1 MKIKGIGLGPSLR
14 GREMVRS
21 GETRIVRASTLG
33 LPLGRTRE
41 LLVCIYGARI
51 GAKFDLEPSRGEF
64 TIGRDA
70 GADASLDDDSAS
82 RLHCRLLRV
91 DDAWWL
97 EDLGSTNGTWIG
109 AQSVTRAPLEDGALI
124 KVGGTIFKYLATH
137 NLEAAYYEEIYRMA
151 IFDGLTQVHNRRYFE
166 EFTDREIARA
176 QRHERPL
183 SLLLF
188 DVDYFKSIND
198 SHGHLAGDLVLRE
211 LAALIRKRIRR
222 EELFA
227 RYAGDEFVIVL
238 PESNATD
245 AARFGEHLC
254 AKVREASFVHEGHE
268 IPVRISV
275 GVGQI
280 SPETKGVSQLVA
292 LADAALYRAKQQG
305 RDRVSP

>member
-1 MKIKGIGLGPSLR
+1 
-14 GREMVRS
+14 MVRS

-33 LPLGRTRE
+33 VTLGRTRE

-51 GAKFDLEPSRGEF
+51 GAKFDLESSRGEF
-64 TIGRDA
+64 TIGRDPA
-70 GADASLDDDSAS
+70 ADVSLDDDSAS
-82 RLHCRLLRV
+82 RLHCRLVRV

-109 AQSVTRAPLEDGALI
+109 QQTVTRAPLEDGALI

-151 IFDGLTQVHNRRYFE
+151 IFDGLTQIHNRRYFE

-188 DVDYFKSIND
+188 DVDRFKSIND
-198 SHGHLAGDLVLRE
+198 TQGHLAGDFVLRE

-254 AKVREASFVHEGHE
+254 AKVREASFAYEGLE
-268 IPVRISV
+268 IAVRVSI

-280 SPETKGVSQLVA
+280 SADTKGVSQLVA
-292 LADAALYRAKQQG
+292 LADAALYRAKQRG
-305 RDRVSP
+305 RDCVSL

>member
-1 MKIKGIGLGPSLR
+1 
-14 GREMVRS
+14 
-21 GETRIVRASTLG
+21 
-33 LPLGRTRE
+33 
-41 LLVCIYGARI
+41 
-51 GAKFDLEPSRGEF
+51 
-64 TIGRDA
+64 
-70 GADASLDDDSAS
+70 
-82 RLHCRLLRV
+82 
-91 DDAWWL
+91 
-97 EDLGSTNGTWIG
+97 
-109 AQSVTRAPLEDGALI
+109 
-124 KVGGTIFKYLATH
+124 
-137 NLEAAYYEEIYRMA
+137 
-151 IFDGLTQVHNRRYFE
+151 
-166 EFTDREIARA
+166 
-176 QRHERPL
+176 
-183 SLLLF
+183 LLF

-254 AKVREASFVHEGHE
+254 AKVREASFVHEGNE